1 MRDPPRTSMRGNGR
15 HVGDV
20 AGCAAT
26 NVSEE
31 EAMRAMD
38 IIKED
43 AMMIDS
49 RMISKDKSK
58 FDRNLLKIEN

>member
-26 NVSEE
+26 NDVRPESESEE
-31 EAMRAMD
+31 EAMRAAMD

-43 AMMIDS
+43 AMID
-49 RMISKDKSK
+49 
-58 FDRNLLKIEN
+58 

>member
-26 NVSEE
+26 NDVRAESESEE
-31 EAMRAMD
+31 DAMRAMD

-43 AMMIDS
+43 AMMID
-49 RMISKDKSK
+49 
-58 FDRNLLKIEN
+58 

>member
-1 MRDPPRTSMRGNGR
+1 MRGNGR
-15 HVGDV
+15 HDGDV

-58 FDRNLLKIEN
+58 FDRNY